1 MRFHCTLRAALLAL
15 ALVGLPA
22 IAADPA
28 PLSAKAQPPV
38 APWPRAI
45 NLSSAAVLVYQPQVE
60 RWADSQ
66 IDFRAAMAI
75 KPTDAKEETFGVV
88 FANARTHVDKTTRT
102 VVFDDLTITKSD
114 FPALADHG
122 AAYGQE
128 LQKQFAAG
136 IRSISLD
143 RLKSSLAAA
152 GGKPATVAVQ
162 NTPPQVIVAYSPTI
176 LVPIDGAPV
185 LKAIPDSGGFQR
197 VINTRALIVKS
208 ASEPQFF
215 LHVYDG
221 WLMALSLD
229 GPWSQPFIAP
239 SGIEAVA
246 QRIAA
251 TGVVDLLD
259 GGPRANPK
267 PSLAKGVPAIRTSQ
281 VPAELIAFKGQPEFV
296 PIVGTRLAWA
306 ANTAND
312 VLVDTAANN
321 YYALLAGRWFRA
333 AALTGPWTFVASDA
347 LPADFA
353 RIPSTSL
360 AGVVLPSVAGTP
372 QAREAAI
379 ENSIP
384 QTATVPLKNGPAFTA
399 KFDGAPQ
406 FVAIAGTPLSYATNA
421 AVPVIQAA
429 PNAYYALTAGVWFT
443 AAQPAGPWTI
453 ATSVPAAIYTIP
465 PSSPIFY
472 ATFARIY
479 SATTDAVF
487 EGYTPGYL
495 GAVVAPTGN
504 VVFGTGYS
512 YAPWI
517 GNAWYPAPATYGIA
531 AAPVYNPYVGYT
543 YGFAMSLATPAWA
556 EPFAGGAHFHPGYW
570 GGYPCCGSA
579 SANVYRFWGRAATS
593 KSRAKNMGKAVAG
606 KRVAASAKS
615 ASAAVPASVTGNPPV
630 PAKGTM
636 AVAANATNASAAN
649 QANHA
654 ANTAPMATGMAA
666 AGNNT
671 SYISAN
677 QYYANLGQ
685 SSTWS
690 PPATVNN
697 HYADASG
704 NVYRKASN
712 GWQQHSSSGWNAVPT
727 PPPAVDAE
735 ASARDRAEAAGQQ
748 AGSYAMSNTTRFTG
762 DPGDGW
768 SRRDA
773 GNGGY
778 SRTLGGDGGISAE
791 QWAYND
797 AVMQNEFDIAANG
810 GWWSQG
816 VYIGGVGWGGR
827 YGGP

>member
-1 MRFHCTLRAALLAL
+1 MKFHCKLRAALLAL
-15 ALVGLPA
+15 ALVGLPV

-28 PLSAKAQPPV
+28 PLPAMAQPPV

-60 RWADSQ
+60 RWVDSQ
-66 IDFRAAMAI
+66 IEFRAAMAI
-75 KPTDAKEETFGVV
+75 KPTGAKDETFGVV
-88 FANARTHVDKTTRT
+88 FVTARTHVDKTTRT
-102 VVFDDLTITKSD
+102 VVFDDLKVTKSD
-114 FPALADHG
+114 FPALPDRG
-122 AAYGQE
+122 AAYSQE

-152 GGKPATVAVQ
+152 GSKPATVAVQ
-162 NTPPQVIVAYSPTI
+162 NAPPQVIVTYSPTI

-185 LKAIPDSGGFQR
+185 LKAVPDSGGFQR

-239 SGIEAVA
+239 SGIDAVA
-246 QRIAA
+246 QKIAA
-251 TGVVDLLD
+251 TGLVDLLD
-259 GGPRANPK
+259 GGPKADPR

-296 PIVGTRLAWA
+296 PIVGTQLKWA

-312 VLVDTAANN
+312 VLLDTAANN

-333 AALTGPWTFVASDA
+333 TALTGPWTFVASDA

-353 RIPSTSL
+353 RIPPASL
-360 AGVVLPSVAGTP
+360 AGVVLPAVAGTP

-384 QTATVPLKNGPAFTA
+384 QTATVPLRNGPAFTA

-406 FVAIAGTPLSYATNA
+406 FVAIAGTLLSYATNA
-421 AVPVIQAA
+421 AVPVIQTA
-429 PNAYYALTAGVWFT
+429 PGAYYALTAGVWFT

-472 ATFARIY
+472 ATFVRIY
-479 SATTDAVF
+479 SATPDTVF

-495 GAVVAPTGN
+495 GAMVAPTGN
-504 VVFGTGYS
+504 VVFGTGYA
-512 YAPWI
+512 YASWI
-517 GNAWYPAPATYGIA
+517 GNAWYPSPSTYGVA
-531 AAPVYNPYVGYT
+531 ATPVYNPYVGYT

-579 SANVYRFWGRAATS
+579 SANVYRFWGRAAYS
-593 KSRAKNMGKAVAG
+593 KSRAKPTDKTAAAKG
-606 KRVAASAKS
+606 AASGTKS
-615 ASAAVPASVTGNPPV
+615 ASAAVPATVTGNPPAV
-630 PAKGTM
+630 AKG
-636 AVAANATNASAAN
+636 AAAIAPAATSAA
-649 QANHA
+649 AK
-654 ANTAPMATGMAA
+654 TAPMATAMDAP
-666 AGNNT
+666 GNNT

-685 SSTWS
+685 SATWS
-690 PPATVNN
+690 PPATINN

-704 NVYRKASN
+704 NVYRKADN
-712 GWQQHSSSGWNAVPT
+712 GWQQHSSTGWTPAPA

-748 AGSYAMSNTTRFTG
+748 AGSYGMSNTTRFTG

-791 QWAYND
+791 RWAYND
-797 AVMQNEFDIAANG
+797 AVMNNEFDIAANG

>member
-1 MRFHCTLRAALLAL
+1 MKFHCKLRGALLAL
-15 ALVGLPA
+15 ALVGLPV

-28 PLSAKAQPPV
+28 SFPTQAQPPV

-60 RWADSQ
+60 RWVDSQ

-75 KPTDAKEETFGVV
+75 KPTGAKEETFGVV
-88 FANARTHVDKTTRT
+88 FATARTHVDRTTRT
-102 VVFDDLTITKSD
+102 VVFDDLKITRSD
-114 FPALADHG
+114 FPALSDHG
-122 AAYGQE
+122 VAYSQD

-152 GGKPATVAVQ
+152 GSKPATVAVQ
-162 NTPPQVIVAYSPTI
+162 NTPPQVIVTYSPTI

-239 SGIEAVA
+239 SGIDAVA

-251 TGVVDLLD
+251 TGIVDLLD
-259 GGPRANPK
+259 GGPKANPK
-267 PSLAKGVPAIRTSQ
+267 PSLAKGIPAIRTSQ

-296 PIVGTRLAWA
+296 PIVGTKLKWG
-306 ANTAND
+306 ANTASD
-312 VLVDTAANN
+312 VLLDTAGSN

-347 LPADFA
+347 LPPDFA
-353 RIPSTSL
+353 QIPATSL
-360 AGVVLPSVAGTP
+360 AGVVLPSVAGTA

-384 QTATVPLKNGPAFTA
+384 QTATVPLKGGPTFTA

-421 AVPVIQAA
+421 AVPVIQAT
-429 PNAYYALTAGVWFT
+429 PGAYFAVTAGIWFT
-443 AAQPAGPWTI
+443 AALPTGPWTI
-453 ATSVPAAIYTIP
+453 ATSVPAAIYGIP
-465 PSSPIFY
+465 PTSPIFY
-472 ATFARIY
+472 ATFVRIY
-479 SATTDAVF
+479 SATPDVVF

-495 GAVVAPTGN
+495 GAMVAPTGN
-504 VVFGTGYS
+504 VVFGSGYA

-517 GNAWYPAPATYGIA
+517 GNAWYPSPSTYGVA
-531 AAPVYNPYVGYT
+531 ATPVFNPYVGYT
-543 YGFAMSLATPAWA
+543 YGFAMSLATPSWA

-579 SANVYRFWGRAATS
+579 SANVYRFWGRAAFS
-593 KSRAKNMGKAVAG
+593 KSRAKSTDKAIADKGAVSG
-606 KRVAASAKS
+606 TTS
-615 ASAAVPASVTGNPPV
+615 ASVAVPASITGNPPAA
-630 PAKGTM
+630 AKGTA
-636 AVAANATNASAAN
+636 AVAANATSPAIAN
-649 QANHA
+649 QAGNA
-654 ANTAPMATGMAA
+654 AKAAPMATGMAA

-685 SSTWS
+685 SGTWS
-690 PPATVNN
+690 PPATTNN
-697 HYADASG
+697 HYADADG
-704 NVYRKASN
+704 NVYRKGDN
-712 GWQQHSSSGWNAVPT
+712 GWQQHSSTGWKAAPT

-735 ASARDRAEAAGQQ
+735 ASARGRAEAAGQQ
-748 AGSYAMSNTTRFTG
+748 AGSYGMSNTTRFTG

-791 QWAYND
+791 RWAYND